1 MRKLLIGAA
10 AGVLVSALVSSTAVA
25 QKTEEITVEAS
36 RIVTKEVAR
45 TPTGITIN
53 SMSLS
58 YRVSPVGLDLVSSAG
73 AADFEK
79 RVRDAAHAA
88 CKEISRQYPDATPSD
103 AECAKVTADKA
114 MVKVH
119 ELVAA
124 AGKKPAK

>member
-58 YRVSPVGLDLVSSAG
+58 YRVSPVGLHLASSAG

-124 AGKKPAK
+124 VGKKPAK